1 MKRAIIATLAA
12 AVLAAA
18 PSFGQGKAV
27 IGVGEIEYRAM
38 DSASNKRL
46 RAYGR
51 EPREDTR
58 AFVDMITTALVKTNK
73 FNVVERDRLAD
84 IFQEQGL
91 QSFSGGGGYPTGV
104 SVDGVDY
111 ILLGAITEY
120 GTVEQAAQF
129 GGFGGSSETAR
140 MAVDV
145 RVIDAQSGSI
155 GFAETIS
162 KEVRTGGAFAI
173 DGVASGGES
182 DSSAALGEVMR
193 VTAQGVTGLIVSNIF
208 PIRVVRVQANGEV
221 MLNYGTA
228 LLNENDVLQVFSQGE
243 AFIDPDTGEELGR
256 EETPVGKLQITSVQD
271 RFSKAMVIE
280 GGGVADG
287 MLARITNEVAQG
299 GDGGKPKKTRRKLWN
314 N

>member
-1 MKRAIIATLAA
+1 MKATAILLAA
-12 AVLAAA
+12 FVAAA
-18 PSFGQGKAV
+18 SFGQGKAT
-27 IGVGEIEYRAM
+27 IGVGGIEYRAM
-38 DSASNKRL
+38 DSDSNKRL

-73 FNVVERDRLAD
+73 FNVMERDRLGEIAK
-84 IFQEQGL
+84 EQGL
-91 QSFSGGGGYPTGV
+91 QAFSDGRFPTGV

-120 GTVEQAAQF
+120 GTKAQAAQF
-129 GGFGGSSETAR
+129 GGFGSESETAR

-145 RVIDAQSGSI
+145 RVLDAQTGQI
-155 GFAETIS
+155 GFADTIS

-173 DGVASGGES
+173 EGVGSAGES

-193 VTAQGVTGLIVSNIF
+193 VTAKGVTALIVSNIF
-208 PIRVVRVQANGEV
+208 PIKVVRVQANGEV

-228 LLNENDVLQVFSQGE
+228 LLGENDVLDVFSQGE

-256 EETPVGKLQITSVQD
+256 EETLVGKLQITSVQD
-271 RFSKAMVIE
+271 RFSKATVIE
-280 GGGVADG
+280 GEGVADG
-287 MLARITNEVAQG
+287 MLARLTNEVV
-299 GDGGKPKKTRRKLWN
+299 DKKGRKKSKKKKRKLF
-314 N
+314 